1 MQMRKCYWPHTWMA
15 DEYCLFR
22 LQTSEQ
28 YMQFSKKPI
37 MSNFG
42 DLPRGEIPEPLK
54 FNRPFRMFLCLFSLA
69 VCLLFYYNFRIHYPV

>member
-1 MQMRKCYWPHTWMA
+1 MRKCYWPHTWMA
-15 DEYCLFR
+15 DECCLFR

-54 FNRPFRMFLCLFSLA
+54 FNRPFCMILLSFLSL
-69 VCLLFYYNFRIHYPV
+69 LLSVYFYIII